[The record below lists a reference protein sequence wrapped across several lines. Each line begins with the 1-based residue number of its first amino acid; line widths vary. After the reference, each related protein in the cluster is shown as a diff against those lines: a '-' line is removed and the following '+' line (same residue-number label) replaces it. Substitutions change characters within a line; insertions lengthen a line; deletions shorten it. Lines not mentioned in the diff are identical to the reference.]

1 LEGYAMK
8 KLSLIAGLASIAA
21 TTAVLWSMPAVA
33 DSDSVYHEAHDKW
46 PGQDNYVP
54 RENSYDPGQ
63 HSNQGSPSGMPEPGI
78 LALLA
83 LGAGGLGFAARRRKP
98 KA

>member
-1 LEGYAMK
+1 MR
-8 KLSLIAGLASIAA
+8 KLSWIAGLASIAA
-21 TTAVLWSMPAVA
+21 TAVVLCSMPAVA
-33 DSDSVYHEAHDKW
+33 DESAHDKW

-54 RENSYDPGQ
+54 RENSYNTGWEDSRG
-63 HSNQGSPSGMPEPGI
+63 HKDPSGVPEPAT

-83 LGAGGLGFAARRRKP
+83 LGAGGLGLAARRRKP

>member
-1 LEGYAMK
+1 MK

-21 TTAVLWSMPAVA
+21 TTAVLWSVPALA
-33 DSDSVYHEAHDKW
+33 ETDSVYHEAHDKW

-54 RENSYDPGQ
+54 REYSRDPG
-63 HSNQGSPSGMPEPGI
+63 SGNHQTSGVPEPGT

-83 LGAGGLGFAARRRKP
+83 LGGLGLVARRRKT

>member
-1 LEGYAMK
+1 MK
-8 KLSLIAGLASIAA
+8 KLSWIAGLASIAA
-21 TTAVLWSMPAVA
+21 TAAVLYSMPAVA
-33 DSDSVYHEAHDKW
+33 EDSFDHRAYDKW

-54 RENSYDPGQ
+54 REWSRDPGS
-63 HSNQGSPSGMPEPGI
+63 HDPSGGTSGVPEPAT

-83 LGAGGLGFAARRRKP
+83 LGAVGLGLATRRRKP

>member
-1 LEGYAMK
+1 LEGYSMK
-8 KLSLIAGLASIAA
+8 KLSWIAGLASIAA
-21 TTAVLWSMPAVA
+21 TAAVLSSMPAVA
-33 DSDSVYHEAHDKW
+33 ADDFVAHDKW

-54 RENSYDPGQ
+54 RENSYDPG
-63 HSNQGSPSGMPEPGI
+63 HGSNQVTTGVPEPAT

-83 LGAGGLGFAARRRKP
+83 LGAGGLGLAARRRKP

>member
-1 LEGYAMK
+1 MK
-8 KLSLIAGLASIAA
+8 KVSLIAGIASIAA
-21 TTAVLWSMPAVA
+21 TAALLSSMPALA
-33 DSDSVYHEAHDKW
+33 DVERDAHDKW

-54 RENSYDPGQ
+54 RENNYNTGSG
-63 HSNQGSPSGMPEPGI
+63 SNQARSGVPEPGT

-83 LGAGGLGFAARRRKP
+83 LGGLGLVARRRKT

>member
-1 LEGYAMK
+1 MK

-21 TTAVLWSMPAVA
+21 TTAVLWSVPALA

-54 RENSYDPGQ
+54 REYNRNPGYGNHQ
-63 HSNQGSPSGMPEPGI
+63 TSGVPEPGT
-78 LALLA
+78 LALIA
-83 LGAGGLGFAARRRKP
+83 LGGLGLVARRRKT
-98 KA
+98 KL

>member
-1 LEGYAMK
+1 MK
-8 KLSLIAGLASIAA
+8 KLSLIAGLATIAA
-21 TTAVLWSMPAVA
+21 TSAILWSVPAVA

-54 RENSYDPGQ
+54 RENNYNTGSS
-63 HSNQGSPSGMPEPGI
+63 SNQATSGIPEPGT

>member
-1 LEGYAMK
+1 MK

-21 TTAVLWSMPAVA
+21 TTAVLWSAPAIA
-33 DSDSVYHEAHDKW
+33 DSDYYHEAHDKW

-54 RENSYDPGQ
+54 REYSRNPG
-63 HSNQGSPSGMPEPGI
+63 SGNHQTSSGVPEPAT

-83 LGAGGLGFAARRRKP
+83 LGGLGLAARRRKT

>member
-1 LEGYAMK
+1 MK
-8 KLSLIAGLASIAA
+8 KLSWIAGLASIAA
-21 TTAVLWSMPAVA
+21 TAAVLCSMPAVA
-33 DSDSVYHEAHDKW
+33 EDFDHAAHDKW

-54 RENSYDPGQ
+54 RENNYNTGW
-63 HSNQGSPSGMPEPGI
+63 GSHQDTSGVPEPGT

-83 LGAGGLGFAARRRKP
+83 LGAGGLGLAARRRKP